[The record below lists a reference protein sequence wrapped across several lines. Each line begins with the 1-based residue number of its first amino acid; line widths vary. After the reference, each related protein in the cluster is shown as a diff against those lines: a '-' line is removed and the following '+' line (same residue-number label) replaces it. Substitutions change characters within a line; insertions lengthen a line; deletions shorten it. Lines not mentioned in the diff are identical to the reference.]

1 VNLSTSLSAQLSLG
15 LELNYT
21 KTLENFYPGSNLEL
35 VRAIEALL
43 EGETENFIYI
53 FGPEGLGKSHLLQ
66 AACHEAKRLCV
77 SSIYFSLAEV
87 CQHPEAA
94 LENLEELSLVCLDDL
109 DAIVGNRAWEEKLFH
124 LFNAMR
130 SRGSHLVV
138 AAKRPARE
146 LNFALEDLKSRLGWG
161 LTFKIHSP
169 TDKDIAGAFLARAQ
183 MHGLIVPSDVIE
195 FLMNRLPRS
204 IQGMMNI
211 FDQLNKASMVEQ
223 RKLTVPFVKQV
234 LGL

>member
-1 VNLSTSLSAQLSLG
+1 MSLSAQLSLG

-21 KTLENFYPGSNLEL
+21 KTLESFYPGSNLEL
-35 VRAIEALL
+35 VKAIEALL
-43 EGETENFIYI
+43 QGEAENFIYI
-53 FGPEGLGKSHLLQ
+53 FGPEGIGKSHLLQ
-66 AACHEAKRLCV
+66 AACHEATRLCMP
-77 SSIYFSLAEV
+77 SIYFSLLDV

-94 LENLEELSLVCLDDL
+94 LENLEELALVCLDDL

-130 SRGSHLVV
+130 AKGNHLLV
-138 AAKRPARE
+138 AATRPARE
-146 LNFALEDLKSRLGWG
+146 FNFVLEDLKSRLGWG

-169 TDKDIAGAFLARAQ
+169 SDQEISAAFLARAQ
-183 MHGLIVPSDVIE
+183 MHGLFVPQDVIE

-204 IQGMMNI
+204 IEGMMDV